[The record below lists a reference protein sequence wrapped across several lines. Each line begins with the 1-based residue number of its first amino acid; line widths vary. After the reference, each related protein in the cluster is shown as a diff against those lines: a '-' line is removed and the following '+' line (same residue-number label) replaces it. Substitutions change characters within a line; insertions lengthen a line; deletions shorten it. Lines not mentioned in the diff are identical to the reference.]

1 MLECLR
7 ANANIQT
14 ERRLLVLLTFYGIV
28 ITLLHIGEPS
38 CGVEDISAVFFTT
51 SKTDLQILCQ
61 KFRQRISVMEKC
73 FQRIG
78 ILIHVFT
85 EIL

>member
-14 ERRLLVLLTFYGIV
+14 ERRLLLLLTFYGIV

-38 CGVEDISAVFFTT
+38 CGVKE
-51 SKTDLQILCQ
+51 
-61 KFRQRISVMEKC
+61 SVSYAYNESHENWKLLKQNLGSYEVEK
-73 FQRIG
+73 
-78 ILIHVFT
+78 
-85 EIL
+85 

>member
-38 CGVEDISAVFFTT
+38 CGVEDITLLV
-51 SKTDLQILCQ
+51 
-61 KFRQRISVMEKC
+61 
-73 FQRIG
+73 
-78 ILIHVFT
+78 
-85 EIL
+85 

>member
-38 CGVEDISAVFFTT
+38 CGVEDISRVFLLRQIVIINYYVK
-51 SKTDLQILCQ
+51 SLSNNLSNENIKTGVSTEMILQ
-61 KFRQRISVMEKC
+61 K
-73 FQRIG
+73 
-78 ILIHVFT
+78 
-85 EIL
+85 

>member
-38 CGVEDISAVFFTT
+38 CGVEE
-51 SKTDLQILCQ
+51 
-61 KFRQRISVMEKC
+61 SVSYAY
-73 FQRIG
+73 I
-78 ILIHVFT
+78 
-85 EIL
+85 

>member
-38 CGVEDISAVFFTT
+38 CGVEDITLHSVPESLYSFR
-51 SKTDLQILCQ
+51 LQ
-61 KFRQRISVMEKC
+61 F
-73 FQRIG
+73 
-78 ILIHVFT
+78 
-85 EIL
+85 

>member
-38 CGVEDISAVFFTT
+38 CGVEDIVSYDLE
-51 SKTDLQILCQ
+51 SKNPELP
-61 KFRQRISVMEKC
+61 KF
-73 FQRIG
+73 
-78 ILIHVFT
+78 
-85 EIL
+85 

>member
-38 CGVEDISAVFFTT
+38 CGVEDISRVF
-51 SKTDLQILCQ
+51 LLRQIIMNHQLLHQ
-61 KFRQRISVMEKC
+61 KFVSIENIKTGVSREMIFRKWFVLA
-73 FQRIG
+73 F
-78 ILIHVFT
+78 
-85 EIL
+85 

>member
-38 CGVEDISAVFFTT
+38 CGVEDIVSYAYNE
-51 SKTDLQILCQ
+51 SNERIL
-61 KFRQRISVMEKC
+61 
-73 FQRIG
+73 
-78 ILIHVFT
+78 
-85 EIL
+85 

>member
-38 CGVEDISAVFFTT
+38 CGVEDISAVF
-51 SKTDLQILCQ
+51 LQRQ
-61 KFRQRISVMEKC
+61 KQIFKYYVKNFVKESQ
-73 FQRIG
+73 
-78 ILIHVFT
+78 
-85 EIL
+85 